1 MVWVRSCMGWEM
13 ALVAVHRLEASAER
27 PRSCPADSK
36 NDPTDWVSARRL
48 RDRAGRTV
56 AVHLLVVS
64 PTIFR
69 G

>member
-1 MVWVRSCMGWEM
+1 MGWEM
-13 ALVAVHRLEASAER
+13 ALVAVHCLEASADR

-36 NDPTDWVSARRL
+36 KDPTDWASVCRL
-48 RDRAGRTV
+48 RDRDGRTV

-64 PTIFR
+64 PTTFR